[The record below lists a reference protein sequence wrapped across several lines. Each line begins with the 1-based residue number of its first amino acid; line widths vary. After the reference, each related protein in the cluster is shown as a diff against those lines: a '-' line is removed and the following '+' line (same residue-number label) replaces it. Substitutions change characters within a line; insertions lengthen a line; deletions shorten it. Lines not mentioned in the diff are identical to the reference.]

1 MSILKIKDFSLWNF
15 IMHVIA
21 YPKIRKFAEKYPDT
35 KNALDRCFKTLS
47 KNNYNSFDDLRRTFS
62 NSVDQVGECVIFN
75 IGGNKVRLIAKIL
88 YSIKT
93 VYIKYVLTHAE
104 YDLGKWKIECKR

>member
-1 MSILKIKDFSLWNF
+1 
-15 IMHVIA
+15 MHVIA

-35 KNALDRCFKTLS
+35 KKALDRWFKILS
-47 KNNYNSFDDLRRTFS
+47 KNHYDNFDELRHTFS

-75 IGGNKVRLIAKIL
+75 IGGNKVRLIVKIL

-104 YDLGKWKIECKR
+104 YDLEKWKTECNR